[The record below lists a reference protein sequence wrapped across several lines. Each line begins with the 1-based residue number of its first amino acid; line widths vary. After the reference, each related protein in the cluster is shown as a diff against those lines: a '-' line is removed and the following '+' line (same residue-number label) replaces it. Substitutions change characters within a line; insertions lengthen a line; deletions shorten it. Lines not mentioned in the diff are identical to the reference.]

1 MAGLAAAFGSG
12 AMTNSFSEI
21 EGADVLLVIGSNTT
35 EAHPVVGSMMKRAV
49 KFNGT
54 KLIVIDPRRTE
65 IASAAHVHLRPLPGT
80 DVAFLNGMM
89 NVIISEGLHDRE
101 FIQERT
107 EGFEE
112 LRNTVERYTSEYVE
126 IIAGIPADKLR
137 EAARLYAKADKA
149 MLFYTMG
156 VTQHT
161 TGTDN
166 VMSIANL
173 AMLTGNIGRES
184 TGVNPLRGQSN
195 VQGACDMGALPN
207 VYTGYQR
214 VNDDNIR
221 EKFEK
226 AWRVQLS
233 PEIGLTIVEM
243 MRAAHE
249 GRIKAMYVM
258 GENPML
264 SDPDVN
270 HVKEALENLDFLV
283 VQDIFLSETAELADV
298 VLPAASF
305 AEKEGSLTNSERRVQ
320 LWRKAIKPMGESRP
334 DWEIIIDIAT
344 RMGYQMK
351 YNSPAEIMDEIA
363 QLTPIY
369 GGISHNRLKG
379 EGLQWPCP
387 DRDHSGTKFL
397 HKGKFSRG
405 LGKFHAIEFR
415 EPFEMP
421 DDEYPLLLTTG
432 RMLYHFHTGTL
443 SRRSA
448 GLDEL
453 VPEGRMEIS
462 PEDADK
468 LSINDGDM
476 AEVESRRGKVTAR
489 VWVTDRAPAGTVFMT
504 FHFKESA
511 ANLLT
516 ASALDP
522 VAKIPEY
529 KVCAVKVQPIGI
541 SREAEIYA
549 YQLRQ

>member
-1 MAGLAAAFGSG
+1 
-12 AMTNSFSEI
+12 MTNSFLEI
-21 EGADVLLVIGSNTT
+21 EGADMLLVIGSNTT

-54 KLIVIDPRRTE
+54 KLIVVDPRRTE
-65 IASAAHVHLRPLPGT
+65 IARTADIHLKPLSGT

-112 LRNTVERYTSEYVE
+112 LKKTVERYTPEYVE
-126 IIAGIPADKLR
+126 GITGIPAEKLR
-137 EAARLYAKADKA
+137 EAARLYAKADSA

-166 VMSIANL
+166 VMSVANL

-207 VYTGYQR
+207 VYPGYQR
-214 VNDDNIR
+214 VTDDSIK

-226 AWRVQLS
+226 AWGVRLS
-233 PEIGLTIVEM
+233 SEIGLTIVEM
-243 MRAAHE
+243 MNAAHE
-249 GRIKAMYVM
+249 GKIKAIYVM
-258 GENPML
+258 GENPMM
-264 SDPDVN
+264 SDPDVS
-270 HVKEALENLDFLV
+270 HVKEALANLELLV

-320 LWRKAIKPMGESRP
+320 LWRKAIEPVGESRP
-334 DWEIIIDIAT
+334 DWEIICDIAA
-344 RMGYQMK
+344 RMGYEMN
-351 YNSPAEIMDEIA
+351 YDSPAEVMDEIA

-369 GGISHNRLKG
+369 GGMSHARLEG

-387 DRDHSGTKFL
+387 DRDHPGTRFL
-397 HKGKFSRG
+397 HRGRFSRG

-443 SRRSA
+443 SRRSV

-453 VPEGRMEIS
+453 VPEGKMEIN
-462 PEDADK
+462 PEDAEK
-468 LSINDGDM
+468 LSIEDGDM
-476 AEVESRRGKVTAR
+476 AEVRSRRGKVTAR
-489 VWVTDRAPAGTVFMT
+489 AWVTDRAPAGTIFMT
-504 FHFKESA
+504 FHFRESA

-516 ASALDP
+516 VSALDP

-529 KVCAVKVQPIGI
+529 KVCAVKVQPIKV
-541 SREAEIYA
+541 SREAEIHA
-549 YQLRQ
+549 YQVRQ